1 LVARRSLFA
10 VGKTIRIMNKPRTT
24 NDWRRTTTGDNL
36 MNITLGST
44 FIPPPDAKLPDA
56 KAAVKNEKAA
66 RDFEAMLLT
75 PVLDSLQK
83 TFAGNSEDAKTPGA
97 SDYRQM
103 GSQALAQAIAARG
116 GIGIAQLILRHLQ
129 PPKVSG
135 GS

>member
-1 LVARRSLFA
+1 MLGNPMNVSLSASRSH
-10 VGKTIRIMNKPRTT
+10 MTT
-24 NDWRRTTTGDNL
+24 AN
-36 MNITLGST
+36 
-44 FIPPPDAKLPDA
+44 PPAA
-56 KAAVKNEKAA
+56 KAVLKNEKAA

-97 SDYRQM
+97 SDYRLM
-103 GSQALAQAIAARG
+103 GTESLAQSIAARG

>member
-1 LVARRSLFA
+1 
-10 VGKTIRIMNKPRTT
+10 
-24 NDWRRTTTGDNL
+24 
-36 MNITLGST
+36 MNITLAST
-44 FIPPPDAKLPDA
+44 FIPPPSANLPDA
-56 KAAVKNEKAA
+56 KAIAKNEKAA
-66 RDFEAMLLT
+66 RDFEALLLT

-83 TFAGNSEDAKTPGA
+83 TFGGDSEDSKTPGA

-116 GIGIAQLILRHLQ
+116 GIGIAQLVLRHLP

>member
-1 LVARRSLFA
+1 MNVSLS
-10 VGKTIRIMNKPRTT
+10 TSSTSR
-24 NDWRRTTTGDNL
+24 NL
-36 MNITLGST
+36 LNMT
-44 FIPPPDAKLPDA
+44 
-56 KAAVKNEKAA
+56 AANPADLRAALKNEKAA

-83 TFAGNSEDAKTPGA
+83 TFAGNSEDANITGE

-103 GSQALAQAIAARG
+103 ATAALAQAIAARG
-116 GIGIAQLILRHLQ
+116 GIGIAQLILRHFD

>member
-1 LVARRSLFA
+1 MNVSLFTNYTSRNLPKWNSPYMTA
-10 VGKTIRIMNKPRTT
+10 NAAALKTV
-24 NDWRRTTTGDNL
+24 L
-36 MNITLGST
+36 
-44 FIPPPDAKLPDA
+44 
-56 KAAVKNEKAA
+56 KNEKAA

-83 TFAGNSEDAKTPGA
+83 TFGGTSEDANIPGA

-103 GSQALAQAIAARG
+103 ATAALAQAIAARG
-116 GIGIAQLILRHLQ
+116 GIGIAQLILRHFE

>member
-1 LVARRSLFA
+1 MNVSLLPNSTSPNLRYPPNMTAANPAALKA
-10 VGKTIRIMNKPRTT
+10 V
-24 NDWRRTTTGDNL
+24 L
-36 MNITLGST
+36 
-44 FIPPPDAKLPDA
+44 
-56 KAAVKNEKAA
+56 KNEKAA

-83 TFAGNSEDAKTPGA
+83 TFAGNSEDDNITGA

-103 GSQALAQAIAARG
+103 ATAALAQAIAARG

-129 PPKVSG
+129 PPKASG

>member
-1 LVARRSLFA
+1 MNVSLFTNYTSRNLRNWTPLNMTA
-10 VGKTIRIMNKPRTT
+10 ANPATLKTV
-24 NDWRRTTTGDNL
+24 L
-36 MNITLGST
+36 
-44 FIPPPDAKLPDA
+44 
-56 KAAVKNEKAA
+56 KNEKAA

-83 TFAGNSEDAKTPGA
+83 TFAGNSEDANIPGA

-103 GSQALAQAIAARG
+103 ATAALAQAIAARG
-116 GIGIAQLILRHLQ
+116 GIGIAQLILRHFE